1 MANNTFTSHYN
12 LAGQKPYQRYAS
24 FGHSE
29 HVAERVF
36 GIDYNGL
43 DVLDVSPQAVT
54 QRIQEARKEFMEAEN
69 PACMSAT
76 ANRVAVGIYSSD
88 TAFRYIEVYA
98 ESYLELSED
107 NPSEIVGS
115 EVTIRGTVSS
125 ESSPNKALGP
135 YCCLVYHD
143 PPSKA
148 VNAATIKE
156 RFLGDYFDF
165 SDNKAVV
172 VWPWEIDFNVDDGKF
187 SVPISFSSVPEA
199 GTYYVQIYLKD
210 KPEDIPY
217 AEKQDGLEVP
227 GDGAFCATGL
237 VLTVDQKDPSV
248 SPDKLSFPNM
258 HIEAG
263 TIEERQ
269 AKSMAV
275 IASQNP
281 DPKPISTIEALVGV
295 GLVIPDS
302 EYEQNLFVPVERQES
317 GTIANLALS
326 FKRVTSAEEGSDE
339 LGIAKVCFVEGIDG
353 EDVVV
358 PPGMTIVGG
367 DLCKMVS
374 GGDAEGEEKKNEDA
388 LAGNPSC
395 YLCVA
400 KAEVGSEAPL
410 IVDLAV
416 VYAESIEGETEFDMG
431 SGYETVKAPDCVTDA
446 FKSPIYL
453 CTKVQGAGKQAADAM
468 AEQAAMV
475 AQEEI
480 QNQMEDYSLASE
492 EKSVQEFDLDVDLS
506 KEDMLR
512 DERERAERLALAAAQ
527 EEEDA
532 QERAEQAMLSNLESN
547 IESLEGERDD
557 LTKEHS
563 ELQRK
568 LAAYLASQK
577 RRENSDRTNEKES
590 MAAHEMEKQ
599 YNDTLTSIVLG
610 EEKLNNQKTEY
621 DKIAIDLQTR
631 LDEKEC
637 KANDISQAFRDFKR
651 EISKGSE
658 NSRTGKPM
666 PKKVIKQFEEA
677 ELKKDEET
685 ERVRLKNI
693 NLKMTVKKLENQ
705 LRAKEQLAEGLHLID
720 FEQLKIENQTLNE
733 KIEERNEEL
742 HKLRKKNTTTVQV
755 LTHIKEKLQ
764 AVQADNAVTRS
775 RLGGL
780 DEDLARARDRLT
792 RLKRERESVRVSNAA
807 LKQRRGFANSNL
819 LVVDYE
825 TRKQKLVAAKAQ
837 LAELM
842 ERHGILED
850 TINQAERVERRGN

>member
-1 MANNTFTSHYN
+1 KVY
-12 LAGQKPYQRYAS
+12 
-24 FGHSE
+24 
-29 HVAERVF
+29 
-36 GIDYNGL
+36 GIDYNGV
-43 DVLDVSPQAVT
+43 DVLDVSQQAVLE
-54 QRIQEARKEFMEAEN
+54 RIQEAQKEFMEADS
-69 PACMSAT
+69 PAGMSAT
-76 ANRVAVGIYSSD
+76 ANQIAVGVYSSD
-88 TAFRYIEVYA
+88 TAFRYIEVYS

-115 EVTIRGTVSS
+115 EVTICGTVPS
-125 ESSPNKALGP
+125 EHALGP

-143 PPSKA
+143 PPPSA
-148 VNAATIKE
+148 LESATIREKH
-156 RFLGDYFDF
+156 LGPYFDF
-165 SDNKAVV
+165 SDSKAVV
-172 VWPWEIDFNVDDGKF
+172 VWPWEINFNVEDGKF
-187 SVPISFSSVPEA
+187 SVPISFDSVPEA

-237 VLTVDQKDPSV
+237 ILAVDQKAPDM
-248 SPDKLSFPNM
+248 SPDKLELNM

-281 DPKPISTIEALVGV
+281 DPKPISTVEALAGV
-295 GLVIPDS
+295 GLVVPDS

-317 GTIANLALS
+317 GTIANLTVA
-326 FKRVTSAEEGSDE
+326 FKRMVNDEEGSDE
-339 LGIAKVCFVEGIDG
+339 LGISKICFVEGIDG
-353 EDVVV
+353 EDAVV
-358 PPGMTIVGG
+358 PEGMTIVGG
-367 DLCKMVS
+367 DLCKMVA
-374 GGDAEGEEKKNEDA
+374 GGDADGEEKKNEDV
-388 LAGNPSC
+388 LAGSPSC
-395 YLCVA
+395 FLCVE
-400 KAEVGSEAPL
+400 KAEIGSGVPL
-410 IVDLAV
+410 IVDLAI
-416 VYAESIEGETEFDMG
+416 VYAQEMEGEGGFDMG
-431 SGYETVKAPDCVTDA
+431 AGYETTQAPNSVTDV
-446 FKSPIYL
+446 FKSPIFL
-453 CTKVQGAGKQAADAM
+453 CTKVQGAGKEAADAM
-468 AEQAAMV
+468 AEQTAMI

-480 QNQMEDYSLASE
+480 QNQMEDNSLASE
-492 EKSVQEFDLDVDLS
+492 EKSLQEFDLDVDLS
-506 KEDMLR
+506 KEEMLAE
-512 DERERAERLALAAAQ
+512 ERERAEKMALAAAQ
-527 EEEDA
+527 DEHDA
-532 QERAEQAMLSNLESN
+532 QERAEQAMLTNLEENISNLESD
-547 IESLEGERDD
+547 RDS
-557 LTKEHS
+557 LTKEHA

-568 LAAYLASQK
+568 LAAHLASQK
-577 RRENSDRTNEKES
+577 RRENTDRANEKES

-666 PKKVIKQFEEA
+666 PKSVIKQFEEA
-677 ELKKDEET
+677 EMKKDEEA

-764 AVQADNAVTRS
+764 SVQADNAVTRGS
-775 RLGGL
+775 LGDL
-780 DEDLARARDRLT
+780 DANLAQARDRLT
-792 RLKRERESVRVSNAA
+792 RLKRDRDSARAGNLA
-807 LKQRRGFANSNL
+807 LKQRQGFANSSL

-825 TRKQKLVAAKAQ
+825 TRKQKLVAAGAQ

-842 ERHGILED
+842 ERHAILED
-850 TINQAERVERRGN
+850 TINAARGG